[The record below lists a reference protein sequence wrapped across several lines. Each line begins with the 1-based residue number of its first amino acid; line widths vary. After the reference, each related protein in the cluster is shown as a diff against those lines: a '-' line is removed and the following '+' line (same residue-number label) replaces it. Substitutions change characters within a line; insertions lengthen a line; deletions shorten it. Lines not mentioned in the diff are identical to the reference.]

1 MKVFQNIEAMAEKSR
16 PEFIPDLKRVVNDL
30 IPLRRDRNKTEK
42 YIDEHL
48 LSDLRWMNS
57 TDKKYFSYHEGEIP
71 RLDAQRFRWDLLE
84 VISYDQFSF
93 GFAYWALGVTENQ
106 IAEQVLSPCVF
117 AQEEIMYHI
126 DFDLEE
132 IRERVREMPSQERK
146 YYLDKILLASQTNS
160 YDGKKYVGE
169 YRDLIEGY
177 LKYEIA
183 DWEALVSP
191 QTKSASNRKSHVAPN
206 KYYHIY

>member
-93 GFAYWALGVTENQ
+93 GFAYWALGV
-106 IAEQVLSPCVF
+106 
-117 AQEEIMYHI
+117 
-126 DFDLEE
+126 
-132 IRERVREMPSQERK
+132 
-146 YYLDKILLASQTNS
+146 
-160 YDGKKYVGE
+160 
-169 YRDLIEGY
+169 
-177 LKYEIA
+177 
-183 DWEALVSP
+183 
-191 QTKSASNRKSHVAPN
+191 
-206 KYYHIY
+206 

>member
-30 IPLRRDRNKTEK
+30 IPLRRYRDKTEK

-84 VISYDQFSF
+84 VISYDKFSF

-106 IAEQVLSPCVF
+106 IAEQVLYPCVF

-126 DFDLEE
+126 DFNLDE
-132 IRERVREMPSQERK
+132 IRERLWQMPFQKRK
-146 YYLDKILLASQTNS
+146 YYLDEILLASQNNFYENRKFT
-160 YDGKKYVGE
+160 GE
-169 YRDLIEGY
+169 YRYIVEAFINR
-177 LKYEIA
+177 KIA

-191 QTKSASNRKSHVAPN
+191 QTKSASNRKSHVSPN
-206 KYYHIY
+206 KY